1 MVKESKSKSEVEEEA
16 MMVSLVNVKVF
27 ALQNAGVNCMQES
40 GEWAESFTAVGA
52 CSVSWKQPESGK
64 LE

>member
-1 MVKESKSKSEVEEEA
+1 MKSEVEEEA
-16 MMVSLVNVKVF
+16 MMVSLVKVKVF

-40 GEWAESFTAVGA
+40 EEWAEGLTAVGA
-52 CSVSWKQPESGK
+52 RSVSWKQPESGK